1 MAGDYCTGNDCRQ
14 FTLLTSA
21 RVLVSMT
28 NNVHL
33 ILGGARSGK
42 SSFAEKIA
50 HETGKEVVYIA
61 TATRQDDEMQDRI
74 DRHKSD
80 RPEHWITVEEPLEL
94 AQVVQHY
101 SGDNVCILIDCLTL
115 WLTNILMQES
125 DIGSLEDY
133 KTDLLAVLTL
143 CLDSSSS
150 VILVSNEVGQGIV
163 PLGELS
169 RRFVDEAGWL
179 HQDIAAMA
187 DQVTFV
193 VAGLPMTLK

>member
-1 MAGDYCTGNDCRQ
+1 
-14 FTLLTSA
+14 
-21 RVLVSMT
+21 MT

-42 SSFAEKIA
+42 SRFAEKIA

-61 TATRQDDEMQDRI
+61 TATSQDDEMQDRI

-125 DIGSLEDY
+125 DIGSLESY
-133 KTDLLAVLTL
+133 KTDLLEVLTL

-150 VILVSNEVGQGIV
+150 VVLVSNEVGQGIV

-179 HQDIAAMA
+179 HQDIAAIA

-193 VAGLPMTLK
+193 VAGLPMKIK